1 MMESKGFEGFINIR
15 VIDETLNEG
24 EFYFLKEGST
34 DPMGNLVKPIPII
47 GCIEVCQAKVQP

>member
-1 MMESKGFEGFINIR
+1 MESKGFEGFINIR